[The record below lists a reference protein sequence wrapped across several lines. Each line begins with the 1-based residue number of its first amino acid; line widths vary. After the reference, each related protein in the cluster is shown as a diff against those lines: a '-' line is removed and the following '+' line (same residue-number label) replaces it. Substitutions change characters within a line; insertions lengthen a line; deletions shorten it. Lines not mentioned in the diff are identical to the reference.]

1 MEKVRAYK
9 GKTGRSML
17 VNDSEDAREALEA
30 DGWTF
35 DKPKGFKEVETPTV
49 ETMESLQAANDELVK
64 KVDDLT
70 QQVEDLTA
78 PPKKGKSD

>member
-1 MEKVRAYK
+1 MEKVSVYK
-9 GKTGRSML
+9 EKTGRSML
-17 VNDSEDAREALEA
+17 VNDSDEARAALEA

-49 ETMESLQAANDELVK
+49 ETMESLQADNAELTK
-64 KVDDLT
+64 KVEDLN